1 VTSAELG
8 TATTIA
14 RVSDAPGPVTARN
27 ATPADVDAVTAAFT
41 TAFFNDPVWAPVF
54 PDESRRAE
62 QSAPMWRVYAVAA
75 LRYPWTFVTP
85 GAEAAAVWIPP
96 GGTELTGEETGRLGE
111 VIAGAAGPEAAASAR
126 EIEAR
131 LEAGHPGGS
140 FFHLTILATHAGH
153 RGKGLGMALLAE
165 TLTRIDAMGAPAY
178 LESTNP
184 VNIPRYMNAGFE
196 PCGEIT
202 MATGHIVTAMWRP
215 AR

>member
-1 VTSAELG
+1 MSQVTS
-8 TATTIA
+8 
-14 RVSDAPGPVTARN
+14 SSGPVYARQ
-27 ATPADVDAVTAAFT
+27 ATSADVDAITAAFA
-41 TAFFNDPVWAPVF
+41 TAFFHDPVWGPVF

-62 QSAPMWRVYAVAA
+62 QSAVMWRVYAAAA

-85 GAEAAAVWIPP
+85 GVEAAAIWIPP
-96 GGTELTGEETGRLGE
+96 GGEELTAAEEHRLHELMEET
-111 VIAGAAGPEAAASAR
+111 AGPEAAASAR

-131 LEAGHPGGS
+131 FAAAHPAGS

-165 TLTRIDAMGAPAY
+165 TLTRIDALGAAAY

-184 VNIPRYMNAGFE
+184 VNNERYQNAGFE
-196 PCGEIT
+196 PRAEIT
-202 MATGHIVTAMWRP
+202 MPSGRVVTTMWRP

>member
-1 VTSAELG
+1 MSQVTS
-8 TATTIA
+8 
-14 RVSDAPGPVTARN
+14 SSGPVYARQ
-27 ATPADVDAVTAAFT
+27 ATSADVDAITAAFA
-41 TAFFNDPVWAPVF
+41 TAFFHDPVWGPVF

-62 QSAPMWRVYAVAA
+62 QSAVMWRVYAAAA

-85 GAEAAAVWIPP
+85 GIEAAAIWIPP
-96 GGTELTGEETGRLGE
+96 GGEELTATEERRLHELMEET
-111 VIAGAAGPEAAASAR
+111 AGPEAAASAR

-131 LEAGHPGGS
+131 FAAAHPAGS

-165 TLTRIDAMGAPAY
+165 TLTRIDALGAAAY

-184 VNIPRYMNAGFE
+184 VNNERYQNAGFE
-196 PCGEIT
+196 PRAEIT
-202 MATGHIVTAMWRP
+202 MPSGRVVTTMWRP

>member
-1 VTSAELG
+1 MSSA
-8 TATTIA
+8 
-14 RVSDAPGPVTARN
+14 SGPVAARQATA
-27 ATPADVDAVTAAFT
+27 ADIDAITAAFT
-41 TAFFNDPVWAPVF
+41 TAFFNDPVWGPVF
-54 PDESRRAE
+54 PDESRRAR
-62 QSAPMWRVYAVAA
+62 QSAVMWRVYAVAA

-96 GGTELTGEETGRLGE
+96 GGTELTGEETRRLSE
-111 VIAGAAGPEAAASAR
+111 VITQGAGPEAAASAR

-131 LEAGHPGGS
+131 LEAGHPDGS

-165 TLTRIDAMGAPAY
+165 TLARIDAMGAPAY

-184 VNIPRYMNAGFE
+184 VNNQRYMNAGFE
-196 PCGEIT
+196 PRSEIT

>member
-1 VTSAELG
+1 M
-8 TATTIA
+8 
-14 RVSDAPGPVTARN
+14 SDAPGPSVARR

-96 GGTELTGEETGRLGE
+96 GGTELTGEETRRLGE
-111 VIAGAAGPEAAASAR
+111 VIEEAAGPEAAASAR

-140 FFHLTILATHAGH
+140 FFHLLTSLTLPARSRASCPSAGLTMRQGPHHGARRPVTTGILAT
-153 RGKGLGMALLAE
+153 
-165 TLTRIDAMGAPAY
+165 
-178 LESTNP
+178 S
-184 VNIPRYMNAGFE
+184 
-196 PCGEIT
+196 
-202 MATGHIVTAMWRP
+202 ATGITLREEYST
-215 AR
+215 R

>member
-1 VTSAELG
+1 MSQVTS
-8 TATTIA
+8 
-14 RVSDAPGPVTARN
+14 SSGPVYARQ
-27 ATPADVDAVTAAFT
+27 ATSADVDAITAAFA
-41 TAFFNDPVWAPVF
+41 TAFFHDPVWGPVF

-62 QSAPMWRVYAVAA
+62 QSAVMWRVYAAAA

-85 GAEAAAVWIPP
+85 GIEAAAIWIPP
-96 GGTELTGEETGRLGE
+96 GGEELTATEERRLHELMEET
-111 VIAGAAGPEAAASAR
+111 VGPEAAASAR

-131 LEAGHPGGS
+131 FAAAHPAGS

-165 TLTRIDAMGAPAY
+165 TLTRIDALGAAAY

-184 VNIPRYMNAGFE
+184 VNNERYQNAGFE
-196 PCGEIT
+196 PRAEIT
-202 MATGHIVTAMWRP
+202 MPSGRVVTTMWRP

>member
-1 VTSAELG
+1 MSST
-8 TATTIA
+8 
-14 RVSDAPGPVTARN
+14 PGPAAARP
-27 ATPADVDAVTAAFT
+27 AIPADVDAITAAFT

-54 PDESRRAE
+54 PDESRRAA
-62 QSAPMWRVYAVAA
+62 QSAPMWRVYATAA

-96 GGTELTGEETGRLGE
+96 GGTELTGEETRRLSE
-111 VIAGAAGPEAAASAR
+111 VITEAAGPEAAAAAR

-131 LEAGHPGGS
+131 LEAGHPDGS

-153 RGKGLGMALLAE
+153 RGKGLGMTLLAQ
-165 TLTRIDAMGAPAY
+165 TLARIDAMGAPAY

-184 VNIPRYMNAGFE
+184 ANNQRYMDAGFE
-196 PCGEIT
+196 PRSEIT

>member
-1 VTSAELG
+1 MS
-8 TATTIA
+8 
-14 RVSDAPGPVTARN
+14 RVISPSGPVRARQ
-27 ATPADVDAVTAAFT
+27 ATPADVDAITAAFA
-41 TAFFNDPVWAPVF
+41 TAFFNDPVWGPVF

-62 QSAPMWRVYAVAA
+62 QSAVMWRVYAAAA

-85 GAEAAAVWIPP
+85 GAEAAAIWIPP
-96 GGTELTGEETGRLGE
+96 DGEELTAAEEHRLHELMEET
-111 VIAGAAGPEAAASAR
+111 AGPEAAASAR

-131 LEAGHPGGS
+131 FAAAHPAGS

-165 TLTRIDAMGAPAY
+165 TLTRIDALGAAAY

-184 VNIPRYMNAGFE
+184 VNNERYRNAGFE
-196 PCGEIT
+196 PRAEIT
-202 MATGHIVTAMWRP
+202 MPSGRVVTTMWRP

>member
-1 VTSAELG
+1 MS
-8 TATTIA
+8 
-14 RVSDAPGPVTARN
+14 RVISPSGPVRARQ
-27 ATPADVDAVTAAFT
+27 ATPADVDAITAAFA
-41 TAFFNDPVWAPVF
+41 TAFFNDPVWGPVF

-62 QSAPMWRVYAVAA
+62 QSAVMWRVYAAAA

-85 GAEAAAVWIPP
+85 GAEAAAIWIPP
-96 GGTELTGEETGRLGE
+96 DGEELTAAEEHRLHELMEET
-111 VIAGAAGPEAAASAR
+111 AGPEAAASAR

-131 LEAGHPGGS
+131 FAAAHPAGS

-165 TLTRIDAMGAPAY
+165 TLTRIDALGAAAY

-184 VNIPRYMNAGFE
+184 VNNERYMNAGFE
-196 PCGEIT
+196 PRAEII
-202 MATGHIVTAMWRP
+202 MPSGRIVTTMWRP

>member
-1 VTSAELG
+1 MSQVTS
-8 TATTIA
+8 
-14 RVSDAPGPVTARN
+14 SSGPVYARQ
-27 ATPADVDAVTAAFT
+27 ATSADVDAITAAFA
-41 TAFFNDPVWAPVF
+41 TAFFNDPVWGPVF

-62 QSAPMWRVYAVAA
+62 QSAVMWRVYAAAA

-85 GAEAAAVWIPP
+85 GIEAAAIWIPP
-96 GGTELTGEETGRLGE
+96 GGEELTATEERRLHELMEET
-111 VIAGAAGPEAAASAR
+111 AGPEAAASAR

-131 LEAGHPGGS
+131 FAAAHPAGS

-165 TLTRIDAMGAPAY
+165 TLTRIDALGAAAY

-184 VNIPRYMNAGFE
+184 VNNERYQNAGFE
-196 PCGEIT
+196 PRAEIT
-202 MATGHIVTAMWRP
+202 MPSGRVVTTMWRP